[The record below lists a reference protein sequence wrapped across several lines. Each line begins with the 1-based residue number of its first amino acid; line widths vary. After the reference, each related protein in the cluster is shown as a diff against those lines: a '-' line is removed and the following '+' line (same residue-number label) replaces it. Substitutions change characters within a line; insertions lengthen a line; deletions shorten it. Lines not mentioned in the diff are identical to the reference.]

1 MTPGQM
7 EAAAAASASAASASA
22 ASASA
27 ESAASASAASAAA
40 AAGTLLRWVGIR
52 AFQTYQWLAAYM
64 EPSQGRPKREMKE

>member
-7 EAAAAASASAASASA
+7 EAAAAAS
-22 ASASA
+22 
-27 ESAASASAASAAA
+27 

-52 AFQTYQWLAAYM
+52 AFQTYQRLAAYM